1 MYDVKEVGRIFS
13 EKNFNLDEKFGF
25 TFFTSSPSPPT
36 VYEFNVDEHMNVVI
50 QKIYQSLNY
59 ELLRYIGNDA
69 ISVTDY
75 FVALL
80 VYDYKTQRQ
89 AVRIFYRRGTN
100 YGIGHT
106 DIQLRSFDNEISAMT
121 FIGYTNFYRLYVRN
135 SLKWSIFEV
144 SDTELVIN
152 TYVAKDDYL
161 KLINGTYDARI
172 QVCYTPK

>member
-1 MYDVKEVGRIFS
+1 MLFFQATNLDDIEKVSKISDIPQSHKKHLNLTYIYEVKELGRIFT
-13 EKNFNLDEKFGF
+13 EKPYNIDERVNF

-89 AVRIFYRRGTN
+89 AVRIFYRRGSN
-100 YGIGHT
+100 FGIGHT
-106 DIQLRSFDNEISAMT
+106 DIQLSSFDNEVSAIR
-121 FIGYTNFYRLYVRN
+121 FLAYENSYRLYVRN
-135 SLKWSIFEV
+135 SLKF
-144 SDTELVIN
+144 
-152 TYVAKDDYL
+152 
-161 KLINGTYDARI
+161 
-172 QVCYTPK
+172 